1 MCISR
6 CIFFPSAVHCNLEK
20 VTISTQCL
28 YGPKILAF
36 YAQETDFAVE
46 LVAVYFEREKPDGEI
61 YKPG

>member
-46 LVAVYFEREKPDGEI
+46 LVAV
-61 YKPG
+61 